1 MTSWLQLKKGRP
13 MIANHIHD
21 ALGQVDR
28 MRDLILERRRF
39 HGYSGTARM
48 LGGGVALAVTFVLDR
63 VEALHTPLLQLMG
76 WSGVLAAALLLNYGG
91 LTLWLFTRRGS
102 GHLLTELR
110 PALEV
115 VPALAIGAALSLA
128 LVLRDAYDPL
138 FGVWMALY
146 GLAHMGYRHS
156 LPGGII
162 WVGLF
167 YQVAGVI
174 CLLAPG
180 IVFLNPWPMGL
191 VFFTGEMVG
200 GWILRSGNSVGSD
213 QWAEG
218 SMAEEETSNET
229 TC

>member
-1 MTSWLQLKKGRP
+1 

-76 WSGVLAAALLLNYGG
+76 GSGVLA
-91 LTLWLFTRRGS
+91 
-102 GHLLTELR
+102 
-110 PALEV
+110 
-115 VPALAIGAALSLA
+115 
-128 LVLRDAYDPL
+128 
-138 FGVWMALY
+138 
-146 GLAHMGYRHS
+146 
-156 LPGGII
+156 
-162 WVGLF
+162 
-167 YQVAGVI
+167 AGVI

-191 VFFTGEMVG
+191 IFFTGEMVG

-218 SMAEEETSNET
+218 SMAEEETSDET

>member
-1 MTSWLQLKKGRP
+1 
-13 MIANHIHD
+13 MIASHIHD

-39 HGYSGTARM
+39 QGYSGTARM
-48 LGGGVALAVTFVLDR
+48 LGGGVALAVTLILDR
-63 VEALHTPLLQLMG
+63 AEALHTPLLQLAG

-91 LTLWLFTRRGS
+91 LALWLFKRRGS
-102 GHLLTELR
+102 EHPLTDLR

-128 LVLRDAYDPL
+128 LVLREHYDLL

-167 YQVAGVI
+167 YQVAGAI

-180 IVFLNPWPMGL
+180 IVFMNPWPMGL

-200 GWILRSGNSVGSD
+200 GWILRSGNSAGSD
-213 QWAEG
+213 PSTVN
-218 SMAEEETSNET
+218 SMEEEETSNET

>member
-1 MTSWLQLKKGRP
+1 

-39 HGYSGTARM
+39 RGFSGTARM
-48 LGGGVALAVTFVLDR
+48 LGGGVALATTLVLDR
-63 VEALHTPLLQLMG
+63 VEVLHAPLLQLAG
-76 WSGVLAAALLLNYGG
+76 WSSVLAAALILNYGG
-91 LTLWLFTRRGS
+91 LAFWLFKRRGS
-102 GHLLTELR
+102 EHPLADLR

-128 LVLRDAYDPL
+128 LVLREHYDLL
-138 FGVWMALY
+138 FGVWMGLY

-167 YQVAGVI
+167 YQVAGI
-174 CLLAPG
+174 TCLLAPG
-180 IVFLNPWPMGL
+180 ITFLNPWPMGL
-191 VFFTGEMVG
+191 VFFIGEGVG
-200 GWILRSGNSVGSD
+200 GWILRSGNSVGSE
-213 QWAEG
+213 QRAVGGME
-218 SMAEEETSNET
+218 EEET
-229 TC
+229 